1 MLNITFTFAENIDI
15 YHNQSSLIVPVKTPI
30 ITKKQV
36 TVTIYPQI
44 VISRTYDV
52 ISFHSVS
59 LFLFQIFS
67 AAWKFIKKE
76 TLAQLFS
83 CEFCK
88 IFKNAFFY
96 RTSQVFCF

>member
-44 VISRTYDV
+44 VISRTY
-52 ISFHSVS
+52 
-59 LFLFQIFS
+59 
-67 AAWKFIKKE
+67 
-76 TLAQLFS
+76 
-83 CEFCK
+83 
-88 IFKNAFFY
+88 
-96 RTSQVFCF
+96 